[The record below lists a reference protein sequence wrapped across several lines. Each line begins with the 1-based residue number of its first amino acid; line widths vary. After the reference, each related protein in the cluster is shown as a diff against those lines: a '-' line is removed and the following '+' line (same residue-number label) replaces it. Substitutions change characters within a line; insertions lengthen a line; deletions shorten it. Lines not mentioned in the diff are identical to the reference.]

1 MKILFLANMAEQ
13 FSGLRDAKTINSQM
27 NCSAEGLSYPLN
39 LLKELA
45 QYADVKIYSPPV
57 QRIVEYDSVPV
68 KLPFMR
74 PKKQKAIIP
83 VMTDVEA
90 LARDVC
96 PDVIIQFVESIFPF
110 LVNYEKAKC
119 LRVLWFINGPNAA
132 VTDPPVRKY
141 IISKGADLI
150 IKSVDKS
157 NKLVTSQILKDLGTE
172 VVWLPFSI
180 DEDRFRNKM
189 LNKVFDGANIG
200 NLNPYTYLLRVKI
213 YEFLLQQKN
222 RFPNSEVFGEQY
234 VNAIN
239 QSKMFFTCT
248 GKYRYPI
255 MKFYE
260 VPACRTLLA
269 SDEPIDAE
277 HLGFK
282 SEENYVSLE
291 KAWYPNVTAPQYPN
305 VESEWTF
312 NKKEFGD
319 LLNYYLDSA
328 EERER
333 LATNGEQLI
342 RGRHT
347 DKIRAEQLYSLF
359 S

>member
-13 FSGLRDAKTINSQM
+13 FSGLRDAKTVDSQM
-27 NCSAEGLSYPLN
+27 SCSAQGLSYPLN
-39 LLKELA
+39 LLKELTR
-45 QYADVKIYSPPV
+45 YAEVKIYSPPLL
-57 QRIVEYDSVPV
+57 RMVESDSAPV
-68 KLPFMR
+68 KLPFIR
-74 PKKQKAIIP
+74 AKKQKAIIP

-90 LARDVC
+90 LAKDVC
-96 PDVIIQFVESIFPF
+96 PDVIIQFTESIFPF
-110 LVNYEKAKC
+110 LVNYEKARC

-132 VTDPPVRKY
+132 VQDLPIRKF
-141 IISKGADLI
+141 IESKGADLI
-150 IKSVDKS
+150 IKSLDKS
-157 NKLVTSQILKDLGTE
+157 DRLTTSQELRELGTK

-180 DEDRFRNKM
+180 DEDRFRNKH
-189 LNKVFDGANIG
+189 LEKLWNVASIG
-200 NLNPYTYLLRVKI
+200 NLNPFTYLLRPKI
-213 YEFLLQQKN
+213 YGHLLKQKL
-222 RFPNSEVFGEQY
+222 RFFQGEVFGEQY
-234 VNAIN
+234 VDAIN
-239 QSKMFFTCT
+239 QCNIFFTCT

-277 HLGFK
+277 NLGFK

-291 KAWYPNVTAPQYPN
+291 KAWYPNVTVPQYPN

-342 RGRHT
+342 RKRHT

-359 S
+359 T